1 MPSFPKLV
9 LAALVAAAAAAAHP
23 QAQLASG
30 STSAGSTSAGSTSAG
45 STSTDSTSTDQPC
58 NNSPL
63 LCGRAYNAVT
73 YMGAHN
79 SAFVRDDSTRN
90 SLSGNQFQNATLA
103 LDAGL
108 RLLQVQVHKLNSTLE
123 LCHTSCALLDAGSL
137 EAWLSTIHDWMA
149 ANPRDVVT
157 LLLVNSDRAPA
168 SEFAPVFE
176 RSGLAALAYD
186 PASDSRS
193 FPWPTLQAMI
203 TANTR
208 LVTFITNARASPAAP
223 YLMPEFSHVFE
234 TRYQISDLAEFNN
247 CTVARPARAS
257 PADQGLAKGY
267 LSLVNHFKYQRAF
280 AGFRIPDVD
289 SIDLVNNPDTA
300 ALGSLGTHLQQCRTE
315 WKRAPNFVLVDF
327 WNRGNVTAAL
337 DAMNGV
343 TDAVGR
349 RTVVL
354 PQQQQQQD
362 HDSGGALVRLD
373 VYGALVAFAA
383 LVLL

>member
-9 LAALVAAAAAAAHP
+9 LAALVTAAAAGAHP
-23 QAQLASG
+23 QAQMASG
-30 STSAGSTSAGSTSAG
+30 STTAG
-45 STSTDSTSTDQPC
+45 STSTDQPC

-63 LCGRAYNAVT
+63 LCGRAYSAVT
-73 YMGAHN
+73 HMGAHN
-79 SAFVRDDSTRN
+79 SAFMRDDSTSN

-123 LCHTSCALLDAGSL
+123 LCHSSCALLDAGPL
-137 EAWLSTIHDWMA
+137 EAWLSAIHGWMV

-157 LLLVNSDRAPA
+157 LLLVNSDGAPA
-168 SEFAPVFE
+168 SDFAPVFE
-176 RSGLAALAYD
+176 RSGLAAMAYD

-193 FPWPTLQAMI
+193 FPWPTLQDMI

-208 LVTFITNARASPAAP
+208 LVTFITNIHASPAAP

-234 TRYQISDLAEFNN
+234 TRYQISDLAGFNN
-247 CTVARPARAS
+247 CTVARPSRAA
-257 PADQGLAKGY
+257 PADQGLASGY
-267 LSLVNHFKYQRAF
+267 LSLVNHFKYQRVF

-289 SIDLVNNPDTA
+289 SIDLVNSPDTT
-300 ALGSLGTHLQQCRTE
+300 ALGNLGTHLQQCKTE
-315 WKRAPNFVLVDF
+315 WKRVPNFVLVDF

-354 PQQQQQQD
+354 EQQQQQQQQQQQD
-362 HDSGGALVRLD
+362 HESGVSRPRLD
-373 VYGALVAFAA
+373 AYGALVAFSAFV
-383 LVLL
+383 VLL